1 LINTK
6 CERQNQLIQEII
18 KSEKSPKQK
27 IISLF
32 EINFRLLEED
42 EDFRQ
47 IQELIYYKTAF
58 VPELKETM
66 QNKQIQSRM
75 VIELIEGWIREGITI
90 NEFRQDINSR
100 AAAISIIGAYSG
112 LISLWVFDP
121 NHFSIQKL
129 TQDLIGHI
137 LKGITS

>member
-1 LINTK
+1 MINTK